1 MITTHGDD
9 TYRYDGIETNFSS
22 NISAMADLSGL
33 KAHLAVKLH
42 TIGSYPEP
50 EAWTLERMIAERE
63 GVDAS
68 CVVVTNGATEAIY
81 LLAQIFKGER
91 STIAEPTFSEYRAAC
106 RAFGHTIDGDGHVRW
121 LCNPNN
127 PTGTVVKEGNFASDA
142 FHIVDHAYEDYTT
155 MPLMGDGEAVERGN
169 MAIIHS
175 MTKRYG
181 VPGLRLGY
189 IVTNASTAERIRQ
202 VKQPWSVNSL
212 AIAAGEYLV
221 ANGQRPN
228 AKAMLAEAQR
238 LAAMLNSV
246 EGISVAPTQ
255 TNFMLA
261 TIAHGTAAQLKDY
274 LATQHHILIR
284 DASDFVG
291 LSQRHFRIAAQSHEK
306 NVGLV
311 EAIRQYINNV

>member
-1 MITTHGDD
+1 MIATHGDD
-9 TYRYDGIETNFSS
+9 TYRYDGIEMNFSS
-22 NISAMADLSGL
+22 NISDTADLSGL
-33 KAHLAVKLH
+33 EAHLATKLH

-50 EAWTLERMIAERE
+50 EAWTLERMIAERD
-63 GVDAS
+63 GVDAN

-81 LLAQIFKGER
+81 LLAQVFKGE
-91 STIAEPTFSEYRAAC
+91 SSAIAEPTFCEYRAAC
-106 RAFGHTIDGDGHVRW
+106 EAFGHTISDDGRIRW

-127 PTGTVVKEGNFASDA
+127 PTGTVSNEEDLPDCDFL
-142 FHIVDHAYEDYTT
+142 IVDHAYEDYTT
-155 MPLMGDGEAVERGN
+155 MPLMRDAEAVERGN

-175 MTKRYG
+175 MTKQYC

-189 IVTNASTAERIRQ
+189 VITNADTAKRIRR

-221 ANGQRPN
+221 THSQRPN
-228 AKAMLAEAQR
+228 TKAMLAEAQR

-246 EGISVAPTQ
+246 EGINVAPTQ

-261 TIAHGTAAQLKDY
+261 TIARGTAAQLKDN
-274 LATQHHILIR
+274 LATQQHILIR

-291 LSQRHFRIAAQSHEK
+291 LSPRHFRVAAQSHEN
-306 NVGLV
+306 NVKLV
-311 EAIRQYINNV
+311 EAIKQYINNV

>member
-1 MITTHGDD
+1 MIATHGDD
-9 TYRYDGIETNFSS
+9 TYRYDGIEMNFSS
-22 NISAMADLSGL
+22 NISDTADLSGL
-33 KAHLAVKLH
+33 KAHLAAKLH

-50 EAWTLERMIAERE
+50 EAWTLERMIAKRE

-81 LLAQIFKGER
+81 LLAQIFKGES

-106 RAFGHTIDGDGHVRW
+106 NAFGHTINGCGSIKW

-127 PTGTVVKEGNFASDA
+127 PTGTVTREAELPRGGFL
-142 FHIVDHAYEDYTT
+142 IIDHAYEDYTT
-155 MPLMGDGEAVERGN
+155 MPLMGDAEAVERGDT
-169 MAIIHS
+169 AIIHS
-175 MTKRYG
+175 MTKRYS

-189 IVTNASTAERIRQ
+189 VVTNADTAKKMRR

-221 ANGQRPN
+221 EHGQRPN

-261 TIAHGTAAQLKDY
+261 TIAHGTAAQLKHH
-274 LATQHHILIR
+274 LATQRHILIR

-291 LSQRHFRIAAQSHEK
+291 LSPHHFRVAAQSHEK
-306 NVGLV
+306 NTKLV
-311 EAIRQYINNV
+311 EAIKQYINNV